1 MGHREIVANGGIN
14 MTSRPRIALSLLVL
28 LASAGAILAQS
39 NQKDVDAVRAA
50 DEGWLK
56 VYNARDLEKSVA
68 FCDEQASMLAPNTPI
83 ATGKAALTEVIKADL
98 GRPEYKIEWH
108 ADRVGVAR
116 SGDLA
121 YTVGKTQSSFRDES
135 GKLVSDKGK
144 YLTIWKKQADGSWK
158 VLFDTFSSDLPAS

>member
-1 MGHREIVANGGIN
+1 

-98 GRPEYKIEWH
+98 GRPDVQNRMACGPSWRR
-108 ADRVGVAR
+108 AFRR
-116 SGDLA
+116 SCLYGRQN
-121 YTVGKTQSSFRDES
+121 TVKFQG
-135 GKLVSDKGK
+135 
-144 YLTIWKKQADGSWK
+144 
-158 VLFDTFSSDLPAS
+158 